1 VVRVLRELAVDA
13 GRSLEQ
19 ENVKR
24 SDLHLSFQADIRY
37 HGQGLRLAINVKL
50 GELEKRG
57 MSAISEPFDAEHKR
71 LFTFALPLEHELV
84 SLRAVVRGKGIKLT
98 RPAIRRGS
106 GNAKGALIGRQNTY
120 MEGKDY
126 NASVYE
132 RARLK
137 AGNRIAGAAI
147 VIEMDSTTVILPR
160 HHGRVDKFGNILIY
174 PDRLQPRST
183 TMKKAGAKGTLAKR
197 AR

>member
-1 VVRVLRELAVDA
+1 VLRVLRELAADA
-13 GRSLEQ
+13 GRSLEH

-24 SDLHLSFQADIRY
+24 SDLRVSFQADIRY

-50 GELEKRG
+50 AELEKRG
-57 MSAISEPFDAEHKR
+57 LAAISEPFDAEHKR

-84 SLRAVVRGKGIKLT
+84 SLRAVVQGKGINVT
-98 RPAIRRGS
+98 RPAISRGS
-106 GNAKGALIGRQNTY
+106 KEAKGAIIGLQSTY

-126 NASVYE
+126 DTSVYQ

-137 AGNRIAGAAI
+137 AGNRIPGPAI

-160 HHGRVDKFGNILIY
+160 HHGQVDKVGNILIY
-174 PDRLQPRST
+174 PDRLQPRRST
-183 TMKKAGAKGTLAKR
+183 GQKGRAKPAR
-197 AR
+197 ARRAR